1 MLYSLPI
8 MWDLGWNLLR
18 LLVFTNE
25 ESTISAMHRIRK
37 PVLVALAVFLL
48 SAISNTQATEPV
60 RIGVLAKR
68 GEEQTLARWQPTAD
82 YLSREIPAYHFVLKP
97 LDFEEINTVVAAD
110 GVDFVLANPAIYVEL
125 ESRYEV
131 GRIAT
136 MRNRNGH
143 RGYTVF
149 GGVIFTRAGNAAINR
164 IQDLKGKRFAA
175 VKENSFGGYMMAWRE
190 MQQMGVAPREDTD
203 LVFLGTHDA
212 VVYAVLNGKVDAGT
226 VRTDTLERMREEGKI
241 DLSQLKVINRQRYD
255 GFSYLCSTRLYP
267 EWPFAKLKHTPD
279 DLSHDV
285 AVALLRLPPDSD
297 VAARALTAGWTV
309 PGNYQSVH
317 DLMRELRIG
326 PYANLGRITF
336 IDLVRNYWYWLLL
349 ASLVL
354 LASALVTA
362 YVTRLNLRLR
372 RAEGELIGARDYLA
386 EKVRERTAELEESYR
401 RLERVSRDWND
412 AFDAISDPIFIHDG
426 DMRIVQANPAYCERA
441 GRALK
446 EMQGQPYYHFFPRM
460 EEPLPSCQHF
470 PEPYQSEGNE
480 LQLESGEVFVSRSFG
495 IKRADNTV
503 RHAIHVL
510 EDVTAQRRADREMR
524 RLNRAL
530 RTLSRCNTTLVH
542 AEQEQALMD
551 DICRI
556 LIDQGGYCF
565 AWVGYADELD
575 ARNIQPVAHAGR
587 EGGVMENFSGGDEN
601 KNPAIFALRHAEAVV
616 VRDLAAR
623 EERQFAGWCDAA
635 QRAGFTAAIILP
647 LIVRSEVFGVICIF
661 SDEAEIF
668 DEAELNLLQEMAGDL
683 SFGIHALRNRIKRK
697 QAEMALQQTEERY
710 EELYESA
717 PNAYFS
723 ISATDNRVVQFNQ
736 ALGKLLGYSRADL
749 AGIDGF
755 ELYAEGEDGL
765 DKVKRIRDSLS
776 RGVGVRDEEL
786 QMRHASGRP
795 VWVSLTVDPVMDAQ
809 GRLSECRS
817 MVIDISERKLAEEER
832 THFAEQ
838 LQRSLLQA
846 IRAIALTIEKRD
858 PYTAGHQER
867 VADLAVR
874 VGRELGLAE
883 KELEGIRLGALIHD
897 IGKISIPAEILSRPG
912 KLEPELYSII
922 KTHPRSGYEIIRGI
936 DFPWPLAEIVLQ
948 HHERLDGSGYPQG
961 LKDGEILLAAR
972 ILIVADVVEAMAS
985 HRPYRPAL
993 GLESALEEIRRGRD
1007 KQYDAAV
1014 VDACLKVFEDRE
1026 EMAAWVDAVRRH

>member
-1 MLYSLPI
+1 MFRTRPSVLI
-8 MWDLGWNLLR
+8 A
-18 LLVFTNE
+18 LVLTFLFAVCNAQET
-25 ESTISAMHRIRK
+25 ES
-37 PVLVALAVFLL
+37 
-48 SAISNTQATEPV
+48 V

-97 LDFEEINTVVAAD
+97 LDFDEINKVVSAD
-110 GVDFVLANPAIYVEL
+110 GVDFILANPAIYVEL
-125 ESRYEV
+125 ESRYGA

-136 MRNRNGH
+136 MRNRNGS

-149 GGVIFTRAGNAAINR
+149 GGVIFTRAGNTAING
-164 IQDLKGKRFAA
+164 IQDLEGKRFAA

-190 MQQMGVAPREDTD
+190 MQQMGVTPSEDTD

-226 VRTDTLERMREEGKI
+226 VRTDTLERMQEEGKI
-241 DLSQLKVINRQRYD
+241 DLSQLKVINQQRPQ
-255 GFSYLCSTRLYP
+255 GFGYLCSTRLYP
-267 EWPFAKLKHTPD
+267 EWPFAKLKHTSEE
-279 DLSHDV
+279 LGHEV
-285 AVALLRLPPDSD
+285 ATALLRMPPDSD
-297 VAARALTAGWTV
+297 VATSGLTAGWTV

-317 DLMRELRIG
+317 DLMRDLRIG

-354 LASALVTA
+354 LVSALITA
-362 YVTRLNLRLR
+362 YVTRLNLLLR
-372 RAEGELIGARDYLA
+372 QTEGELIQARDHLA
-386 EKVRERTAELEESYR
+386 QKVRERTAQLEESHR
-401 RLERVSRDWND
+401 RLERISRDWND
-412 AFDAISDPIFIHDG
+412 AFDAISDPIFIHDA
-426 DMRIVQANPAYCERA
+426 DMNIVQANPAYCERA
-441 GRALK
+441 GRGVE
-446 EMQGQPYYHFFPRM
+446 EMQGQPYFRFFPRM
-460 EEPLPSCQHF
+460 DGPLPSCVHF
-470 PEPYQSEGNE
+470 PEPFHSEGNE

-503 RHAIHVL
+503 QHAIHVL
-510 EDVTAQRRADREMR
+510 EDVTAQRRAEREMR

-556 LIDQGGYCF
+556 LIDQGGYRF
-565 AWVGYADELD
+565 VWVGYANGQNV
-575 ARNIQPVAHAGR
+575 RSVAHAGQQ
-587 EGGVMENFSGGDEN
+587 GDFLANFGVEDEN
-601 KNPAIFALRHAEAVV
+601 DSPANFALRHAEAVV
-616 VRDLAAR
+616 LRDLSVQDGQRFIPWCKAAHA
-623 EERQFAGWCDAA
+623 AGY
-635 QRAGFTAAIILP
+635 TAAIVLP
-647 LIVRSEVFGVICIF
+647 LVVQGEVFGVIGIF
-661 SDEAEIF
+661 SGEIDIF
-668 DEAELNLLQEMAGDL
+668 DEAEISLLQEMAGDL
-683 SFGIHALRNRIKRK
+683 SFGIHTLRNRTKRK

-723 ISATDNRVVQFNQ
+723 ISASNNRVVQFNQ
-736 ALGKLLGYSRADL
+736 ALGDLLGYSRDEL
-749 AGIDGF
+749 AGIDIF
-755 ELYAEGEDGL
+755 SLYAEGEDGL
-765 DKVKRIRDSLS
+765 NKVQQIRSNLHK
-776 RGVGVRDEEL
+776 GEGVRDEEL
-786 QMRHASGRP
+786 KMRHASGRP
-795 VWVSLTVDPVMDAQ
+795 VWVSLTVEPVMDEK
-809 GRLSECRS
+809 GKLIECRS

-838 LQRSLLQA
+838 LQRSLLQT

-883 KELEGIRLGALIHD
+883 KELEGLRLGALIHD

-961 LKDGEILLAAR
+961 LKNGEILLAAR

-985 HRPYRPAL
+985 HRPYRAAL
-993 GLESALEEIRRGRD
+993 GLENALEEIRRGRD
-1007 KQYDAAV
+1007 KQYDASV
-1014 VDACLKVFEDRE
+1014 VDACMKVFEDRE
-1026 EMAAWVDAVRRH
+1026 EMAAWISAVRMH